1 MCVVTR
7 TLGAPNMD
15 VYAKGAPETIAS
27 LCQPQTGLILQLV
40 SVIIKQQST
49 LSSLLHENAFIPD
62 LEFLALKVLLA

>member
-27 LCQPQTGLILQLV
+27 LCLPQTGLNLKIMKLTLV
-40 SVIIKQQST
+40 NI
-49 LSSLLHENAFIPD
+49 NY
-62 LEFLALKVLLA
+62 